1 MVTAQQLYTVS
12 GGGVRK
18 AKKRKAGIGRGG
30 AHPRVEK
37 ETRRYFNKGIVGTV
51 NIAIIVVHNSI
62 LTNKIVRKKSYRFG
76 WSLWA

>member
-18 AKKRKAGIGRGG
+18 AKKREAGIGRGR

-37 ETRRYFNKGIVGTV
+37 ETRRYVNKGIGTV
-51 NIAIIVVHNSI
+51 NIAIIVVCNSV
-62 LTNKIVRKKSYRFG
+62 LTNKIVWKKSYRFG
-76 WSLWA
+76 WSLRA